1 MNGSGFADIMTE
13 AGLITSGSLRGV
25 LAGKHYNR
33 VMVCHKTMLEAL
45 ERLLINMYLADNGK
59 DNVME
64 ILQSEESQLVMQDLL
79 EVPSE
84 QVMNSAMSDNEIHTL
99 VNGYSDF
106 KDDVRRGKLGKTAQ
120 LWLSYMD
127 DIWLVLRLIQAVKTN
142 NYALYSES
150 LFRISSIF
158 FSFDGHNYSRFL
170 TFFSVFLTNV
180 EETHPGAKHLLEGG
194 AFSVA
199 RSLIPGNRCAV
210 DKTIEET
217 FMKHAKSH
225 GGAGGC
231 GAGLTG
237 LVSNYNSY
245 QRWVRTTRERAQFVD
260 VTLSMADMLTE
271 SNGSRKHN
279 DM

>member
-1 MNGSGFADIMTE
+1 MFLHNLGCRRVNRLAYLKMVGKKMNGSGFADIMTE

-33 VMVCHKTMLEAL
+33 AMVCHKTMLEAL

-64 ILQSEESQLVMQDLL
+64 ILQSEESQLVMQELL

-127 DIWLVLRLIQAVKTN
+127 DIWLV
-142 NYALYSES
+142 
-150 LFRISSIF
+150 
-158 FSFDGHNYSRFL
+158 
-170 TFFSVFLTNV
+170 
-180 EETHPGAKHLLEGG
+180 
-194 AFSVA
+194 
-199 RSLIPGNRCAV
+199 
-210 DKTIEET
+210 
-217 FMKHAKSH
+217 
-225 GGAGGC
+225 
-231 GAGLTG
+231 
-237 LVSNYNSY
+237 
-245 QRWVRTTRERAQFVD
+245 
-260 VTLSMADMLTE
+260 
-271 SNGSRKHN
+271 
-279 DM
+279 

>member
-1 MNGSGFADIMTE
+1 
-13 AGLITSGSLRGV
+13 
-25 LAGKHYNR
+25 
-33 VMVCHKTMLEAL
+33 
-45 ERLLINMYLADNGK
+45 
-59 DNVME
+59 
-64 ILQSEESQLVMQDLL
+64 MQDLL

-150 LFRISSIF
+150 LFRMSSIF

-170 TFFSVFLTNV
+170 TFFSVFLANV
-180 EETHPGAKHLLEGG
+180 EETHPGAKQLLEGG

-199 RSLIPGNRCAV
+199 RSLIPGNRCAL

-217 FMKHAKSH
+217 FMKHTKSH

-231 GAGLTG
+231 GTGLTG

-245 QRWVRTTRERAQFVD
+245 QRWVRTTHERAQFVD
-260 VTLSMADMLTE
+260 VTLSMADMLT
-271 SNGSRKHN
+271 
-279 DM
+279 